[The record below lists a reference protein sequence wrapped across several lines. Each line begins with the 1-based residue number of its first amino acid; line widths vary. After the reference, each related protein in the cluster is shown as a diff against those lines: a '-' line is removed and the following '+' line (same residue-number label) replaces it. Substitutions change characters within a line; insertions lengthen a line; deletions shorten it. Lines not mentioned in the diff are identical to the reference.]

1 MGSDDIFKKR
11 RADREKRRHDF
22 KQPKANSFLIV
33 TEGEKTEP
41 LYLNGLKDLILDK
54 IGGNIKVIELPHI
67 EIKGEGKST
76 GKLIEKTN
84 EIISKSSIIYQNVWI
99 VFDKDDFLDFDQA
112 IKSAKD
118 QGYNVAWSNQCF
130 EYWIYLHFHYSD
142 AALHRYDWNSKLDE
156 LFKQYNLNSGKY
168 DKNLEQHYYMLDS
181 FGGVDTAIKHARRR
195 MSKFK
200 NDKGQPSTFDPGT
213 TVFLLVEALR
223 EYLV

>member
-76 GKLIEKTN
+76 CKLIEKTN

-168 DKNLEQHYYMLDS
+168 DKNLEQLYYMLDS

-195 MSKFK
+195 MSRFK
-200 NDKGQPSTFDPGT
+200 NDKGSPSTFDSGT
-213 TVFLLVEALR
+213 TVFLLVETLR

>member
-213 TVFLLVEALR
+213 TVFLLVDALR

>member
-99 VFDKDDFLDFDQA
+99 VFDKDDFFDFDQA

-168 DKNLEQHYYMLDS
+168 DKNLEQLYYMLDS

-200 NDKGQPSTFDPGT
+200 SDKGQPSTFDPGT
-213 TVFLLVEALR
+213 TVFLLVDALR

>member
-11 RADREKRRHDF
+11 RADREKRKHDF

-168 DKNLEQHYYMLDS
+168 DKNLEQLYNMLDS

-195 MSKFK
+195 MSRFK
-200 NDKGQPSTFDPGT
+200 NDKGSPSTFDPGT
-213 TVFLLVEALR
+213 TVFLLVETLR

>member
-11 RADREKRRHDF
+11 RADREKRKHDF

-130 EYWIYLHFHYSD
+130 EYWIYLHFYYSD

-168 DKNLEQHYYMLDS
+168 DKNLEQLYNMLDS

-200 NDKGQPSTFDPGT
+200 NDKGSPSTFDPGT
-213 TVFLLVEALR
+213 TVFLLVETLR

>member
-11 RADREKRRHDF
+11 RADREKRKHDF

-168 DKNLEQHYYMLDS
+168 DKNLEQLYNMLDS

-200 NDKGQPSTFDPGT
+200 NDKGSPSTFDPGT
-213 TVFLLVEALR
+213 TVFLLVETLR